1 MIRQKPR
8 ITQKLP
14 ALALVLT
21 GILLLSACADL
32 SHRDLTTVS
41 GRLDNQAEQIQ
52 RLNNQMGLDSDGI
65 VPGQAEIWAQL
76 QSLRQDINLL
86 RGDVDNLASQGAAGP
101 EVHKLREQVG
111 KLEAT
116 VGRMSSELGMDL
128 PMLDV
133 RDLSPAEPAPS
144 GQSSPAAI
152 PASPQS
158 TDLSKAL
165 YDSGTKA
172 FSDRKYADAVR
183 IFADFI
189 NNYPRH
195 NLISNAHFWQGESY
209 YQMKDYNNAI
219 LAYQQVI
226 EKYPGSNKI
235 QSSML
240 KQGIAMHR
248 SDKKDAARVRLNE
261 LIRKFPKSQEA
272 TRAKQFLESNP

>member
-8 ITQKLP
+8 ITLKQP
-14 ALALVLT
+14 ALALILP

-32 SHRDLTTVS
+32 SRRDLTTVS

-52 RLNNQMGLDSDGI
+52 RLNNQMGLDPDGI

-86 RGDVDNLASQGAAGP
+86 RGDVDNLANQGADGT
-101 EVHKLREQVG
+101 EVHSLREQVD
-111 KLEAT
+111 KLEAA
-116 VGRMSSELGMDL
+116 VGQMSSELGMDL

-133 RDLSPAEPAPS
+133 RALSPAKPAP
-144 GQSSPAAI
+144 GGPPPAAI
-152 PASPQS
+152 PAPPQN

-172 FSDRKYADAVR
+172 FSDRKYSDAVR

-209 YQMKDYNNAI
+209 YQMQDYNNAI

-248 SDKKDAARVRLNE
+248 NDKKDAAKIRLNE